1 MATTGDLGTTVAQQT
16 AANLGPAQGERQL
29 GLPMATALVV
39 GNMIGAGIFLLPA
52 VLAPFGPNAIY
63 GWVVAVAG
71 SMFLAATLALLS
83 SRIDG
88 GPFAYVQRAFGP
100 QISFLVM
107 WSYLV
112 SVWTANATIS
122 VAAVSNFSH
131 VAPSVGAAIVAPVTA
146 IALVWVLTL
155 VNSTGARNA
164 GFIQLAT
171 TILKA
176 VPLVAVVLVA
186 AVFLGRGVPPAAEA
200 RIPFST
206 GAIASVAALAMF
218 SMLGFECASISCDKI
233 KNPKRNVPM
242 SSVIGASLAGA
253 IYIAATW
260 AVLYL
265 LPAREAAT
273 SASPFADAT
282 QSLIGPAAGSAIA
295 LFATISAVGGL
306 NGWVLCSGEVPL
318 RLARDGAFPRWFGK
332 TTGAGTPVRAQLLA
346 AVAATLLIGMN
357 YTSSMTKIFELLTLI
372 SVTATLVLYTACAA
386 AALYLL
392 ARRRLEGTTLAVCAA
407 VGLAFSIWT
416 YWGAGLEATLWGAA
430 LIVSGL
436 PIWLLVRLS
445 QRKLTGQPNLEPA
458 VNPAAPRGSSA

>member
-1 MATTGDLGTTVAQQT
+1 
-16 AANLGPAQGERQL
+16 
-29 GLPMATALVV
+29 MATALVV

-63 GWVVAVAG
+63 GWVVAVGG
-71 SMFLAATLALLS
+71 SMFLAATLAMLS

-122 VAAVSNFSH
+122 IAAVSNFSRI
-131 VAPSVGAAIVAPVTA
+131 APSLGAPIIAPVTA

-164 GFIQLAT
+164 GFIQLVT
-171 TILKA
+171 TFLKA
-176 VPLVAVVLVA
+176 IPLVAVVLVA
-186 AVFLGRGVPPAAEA
+186 AIFLGRGIPPAAA
-200 RIPFST
+200 SGAALST
-206 GAIASVAALAMF
+206 SSIASVAALAMF

-233 KNPKRNVPM
+233 KNPERNVPV
-242 SSVIGASLAGA
+242 SSVFGASLAGV

-265 LPAREAAT
+265 LPAKQAAT
-273 SASPFADAT
+273 SPSPFADAT
-282 QSLIGPAAGSAIA
+282 QSLVGTAAGSAIA
-295 LFATISAVGGL
+295 LFATISAIGGL

-318 RLARDGAFPRWFGK
+318 KLARDGVFPRWFGK
-332 TTGAGTPVRAQLLA
+332 TTGAGTPVRAQILA
-346 AVAATLLIGMN
+346 AIAATLLIGMN
-357 YTSSMTKIFELLTLI
+357 YTSSMTKIFALLTLI

-386 AALYLL
+386 AALYLV
-392 ARRRLEGTTLAVCAA
+392 ARRQLTGTLLAICAA

-416 YWGAGLEATLWGAA
+416 YWGAGIEATLWGAA
-430 LIVSGL
+430 LIASGV
-436 PIWLLVRLS
+436 PIWILVRHGR
-445 QRKLTGQPNLEPA
+445 RKLSGGQPNQ
-458 VNPAAPRGSSA
+458 AAAN

>member
-1 MATTGDLGTTVAQQT
+1 MATANDHELTTDRGTS
-16 AANLGPAQGERQL
+16 LEPAVGERQL

-52 VLAPFGPNAIY
+52 VLAPFGANAIY

-71 SMFLAATLALLS
+71 SMFLAATLAMLS

-88 GPFAYVQRAFGP
+88 GPFAYVQRAFGA

-122 VAAVSNFSH
+122 IAAISNFSRI
-131 VAPSVGAAIVAPVTA
+131 APSLGAPVVAPVTA

-164 GFIQLAT
+164 GFIQLVT
-171 TILKA
+171 TFLKA
-176 VPLVAVVLVA
+176 IPLVAVVLVA
-186 AVFLGRGVPPAAEA
+186 AIFLGRGIPPAPAQGVEL
-200 RIPFST
+200 ST
-206 GAIASVAALAMF
+206 SSIASVAALAMF

-233 KNPKRNVPM
+233 KNPKRNVPL
-242 SSVIGASLAGA
+242 SSVVGASLAGI

-265 LPAREAAT
+265 LPARQAAT
-273 SASPFADAT
+273 SPSPFADAT
-282 QSLIGPAAGSAIA
+282 QSLVGTAAGSAIA
-295 LFATISAVGGL
+295 LFATISAIGGL

-318 RLARDGAFPRWFGK
+318 KLARDGVFPRWFGK
-332 TTGAGTPVRAQLLA
+332 TTGAGTPVRAQILA
-346 AVAATLLIGMN
+346 AIAATLLIGMN
-357 YTSSMTKIFELLTLI
+357 YTSSMTKIFALLTLI

-386 AALYLL
+386 AALYLVAKRQLSGAWL
-392 ARRRLEGTTLAVCAA
+392 ALCAA
-407 VGLAFSIWT
+407 VGLVFSIWT

-430 LIVSGL
+430 LIASGV
-436 PIWLLVRLS
+436 PIWILVQLGR
-445 QRKLTGQPNLEPA
+445 RKLNGAQPSRA
-458 VNPAAPRGSSA
+458 GANPAAPRG